1 MGQLIYLVQLYVKP
15 GYQRDLLDV
24 KQITLTHEVDV
35 KQNQMSWPNVIRS
48 KIECRQLLYHEN
60 KLDEAKSQLLPA

>member
-15 GYQRDLLDV
+15 GCQRDLFDV

-35 KQNQMSWPNVIRS
+35 EQNKMSWPNVIRS
-48 KIECRQLLYHEN
+48 KIECLQLLYHEN